1 LLLIV
6 PYQEYAE
13 WGPEREI
20 QGRKREE
27 TLAPRKRVNMADSDD
42 SSPSQPSNDDFR
54 KFWYDS
60 ERFFVIISCH

>member
-1 LLLIV
+1 M
-6 PYQEYAE
+6 
-13 WGPEREI
+13 GPEREI
-20 QGRKREE
+20 RGRKREE